1 MAKSRVRKGSYR
13 ERPKRIRRTKE
24 ERKRRQENEPKQ
36 IPKTIDNQRLPD
48 PTYLED
54 NDQDVLDDIQ
64 TDSLAPFFN
73 LEKQA
78 KVVLT
83 TSPRAHTKTIKFC
96 RQFKRCLP
104 DAIYRTRH
112 SYSIKGMVKAAADRG
127 FTQLFIVQEHLRRPK
142 GLYLV
147 ALPEGPTAYFR
158 LSSVNFVEQLR
169 NPAGFSKHK
178 PEIILNNFRT
188 RLGLSIQRLL
198 STLFHFDPDF
208 KGRRVI
214 TFHNQRDYI
223 FFRHHR
229 YEFKDGEKVRIQEI
243 GPRFTLRLKWLQ
255 NGTFDTKYGEYE
267 WIYKRHEM
275 EQRSRRRFF
284 L

>member
-1 MAKSRVRKGSYR
+1 MPKTKIR
-13 ERPKRIRRTKE
+13 ERRLSERPRRIRKTKE
-24 ERKRRQENEPKQ
+24 ERKKRQENEPKQ
-36 IPKTIDNQRLPD
+36 VPITIDNQRLPD

-54 NDQDVLDDIQ
+54 NDQDILDDIN
-64 TDSLAPFFN
+64 TDQLAAFFR

-78 KVVLT
+78 KVVVT
-83 TSPRAHTKTIKFC
+83 TSARAHSKTIKFC

-112 SYSIKGMVKAAADRG
+112 SYSIKGMMKAASEREY
-127 FTQLFIVQEHLRRPK
+127 THLFIVQEHARRPN
-142 GLYLV
+142 GLYLI
-147 ALPEGPTAYFR
+147 ALPEGPTAFFR
-158 LSSVNFVEQLR
+158 LSSVFFCEQLKH
-169 NPAGFSKHK
+169 PAGFSRHK

-229 YEFKDGEKVRIQEI
+229 
-243 GPRFTLRLKWLQ
+243 
-255 NGTFDTKYGEYE
+255 
-267 WIYKRHEM
+267 
-275 EQRSRRRFF
+275 
-284 L
+284 

>member
-1 MAKSRVRKGSYR
+1 MPKTKIREGRKSD
-13 ERPKRIRRTKE
+13 RPKRIRRTKAERIKRQQNE
-24 ERKRRQENEPKQ
+24 ETKQ
-36 IPKTIDNQRLPD
+36 QPKTIDNQRLPD

-54 NDQDVLDDIQ
+54 NDPDVLDDIN
-64 TDSLAPFFN
+64 TDQLAPFFR

-83 TSPRAHTKTIKFC
+83 TSPKAHTKTIKFC

-112 SYSIKGMVKAAADRG
+112 SYSIKGMCKAAADRG
-127 FTQLFIVQEHLRRPK
+127 FTHLFIVQEHARRPY
-142 GLYLV
+142 GLYLI
-147 ALPEGPTAYFR
+147 ALPDGPTAYFR
-158 LSSVNFVEQLR
+158 CSSVSFCEQLR

-178 PEIILNNFRT
+178 PEIIMNNFRT
-188 RLGLSIQRLL
+188 RLGLSVQRLL
-198 STLFHFDPDF
+198 GTLFHFDPDF

-229 YEFKDGEKVRIQEI
+229 CVLVYSGSFCLAISGS
-243 GPRFTLRLKWLQ
+243 L
-255 NGTFDTKYGEYE
+255 
-267 WIYKRHEM
+267 
-275 EQRSRRRFF
+275 
-284 L
+284 

>member
-1 MAKSRVRKGSYR
+1 MAKSRIRKGGHR
-13 ERPKRIRRTKE
+13 ERPKRIRKTKE
-24 ERKRRQENEPKQ
+24 ERLRRQENGPKQ

-54 NDQDVLDDIQ
+54 NDPDILDDIN
-64 TDSLAPFFN
+64 TDSLAAFFN

-83 TSPRAHTKTIKFC
+83 TSPRAHTKTMKFC

-112 SYSIKGMVKAAADRG
+112 SYSIKGMVKAANERG
-127 FTQLFIVQEHLRRPK
+127 FTHLFIVQEHLRRPN

-158 LSSVNFVEQLR
+158 LSSVRFVEQLR

-198 STLFHFDPDF
+198 CTLFHFDPDF
-208 KGRRVI
+208 KGRRVV

-229 YEFKDGEKVRIQEI
+229 
-243 GPRFTLRLKWLQ
+243 
-255 NGTFDTKYGEYE
+255 
-267 WIYKRHEM
+267 
-275 EQRSRRRFF
+275 
-284 L
+284 